1 MPEIKQFP
9 KLRIAFLTSVGPF
22 GQAIPA
28 GLQKLFAW
36 VAANKVQPIGPSLAL
51 FPDDPGEVPAEK
63 LRSEIGI
70 PVGPEV
76 EGSGEVQT
84 KEIGG
89 FEAATTVYHARQ
101 EIDRA
106 YGELYGWLHQQ
117 GYRDAGTPLE
127 TYLSTGEE
135 FSAEIVIPI
144 VKVEAESAPMKA
156 APNRPVRKR
165 ASARKKTARKKSAS
179 KKAAR
184 KKSAAK
190 RRASK

>member
-9 KLRIAFLTSVGPF
+9 KLRIAFLTSVGMF

-36 VAANKVQPIGPSLAL
+36 VAANKVQPVGPSLAL
-51 FPDDPGEVPAEK
+51 FPDDPGEVPADK

-76 EGSGEVQT
+76 RGSGEVQI

-89 FEAATTVYHARQ
+89 FEAATTVYHARE

-106 YGELYGWLHQQ
+106 YGELYGWLHEQ
-117 GYRDAGTPLE
+117 GYRDAGAPLE

-135 FSAEIVIPI
+135 FSAEIAIPI
-144 VKVEAESAPMKA
+144 ARIEAESAPEKA
-156 APNRPVRKR
+156 SAKKPVRKR
-165 ASARKKTARKKSAS
+165 APARKKPVRKKATS
-179 KKAAR
+179 KKAASKR
-184 KKSAAK
+184 SAAR
-190 RRASK
+190 RRASR